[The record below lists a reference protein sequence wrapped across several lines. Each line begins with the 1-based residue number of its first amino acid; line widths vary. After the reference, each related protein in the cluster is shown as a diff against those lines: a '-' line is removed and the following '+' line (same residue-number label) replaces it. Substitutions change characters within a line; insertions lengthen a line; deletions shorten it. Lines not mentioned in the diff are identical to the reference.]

1 MKLSFL
7 QRNPDFAGMFTS
19 LLCAIHCSAV
29 PVLIS
34 MGMLSTSTWLHNHAF
49 DWVVIGIGVVIA
61 SYSLV
66 GGFFKKHKNIRPLLL
81 AVLGFVFLLV
91 GMIEHH
97 GWMLLFSVF
106 GGLLVATSHL
116 YNHRLGSIRTCKV

>member
-1 MKLSFL
+1 MKKSFL

-19 LLCAIHCSAV
+19 LLCAIHCSVV

-34 MGMLSTSTWLHNHAF
+34 MGALSTSTWLHNHAF
-49 DWVVIGIGVVIA
+49 DWVVIGIGIVIA

-66 GGFFKKHKNIRPLLL
+66 GDFIKKHRNVRPLILGF
-81 AVLGFVFLLV
+81 LGFVFLFI

-97 GWMLLFSVF
+97 GWMLVFSVM
-106 GGLLVATSHL
+106 GGLIVAGAHL
-116 YNHRLGSIRTCKV
+116 YNHRLGRVCCQA